1 MTEHHHEREHSFI
14 SADSLSNDSKN
25 IHSLAKISMT
35 TNNANISSDVLFE
48 EVDRRIMSVFFDIDV
63 VVLVKKRRVSR

>member
-1 MTEHHHEREHSFI
+1 
-14 SADSLSNDSKN
+14 
-25 IHSLAKISMT
+25 MT